1 MQVDSPVDVV
11 PAPATSLVASLPGL
25 SAYLSYPNLKIFEQI
40 PEQVKSTLNPIWS
53 RDTFHCPPVQIFHFK
68 NVYVA
73 SEGLVFD
80 EEYRLIEVT
89 RTYHND
95 FDIAQARQAIF
106 DGTRAGNLLRIPN
119 GILAKSRGSKN
130 YGHFIYEVLPRAW
143 LARTH
148 LNLTDWP
155 AVIHA
160 SSSLMETVARQ
171 ALRCAGFLDA
181 QVTVTSSAP
190 VHFADIVF
198 VHGLTGHSLFM
209 SPLVM
214 QYLDAMTSH
223 IPQGPAE
230 KLYVSRH
237 PATVRDFENEPRVA
251 AILASI
257 GYRRVITAGLS
268 FQEQVSMFRGA
279 REIVGIAG
287 AALTNTVF
295 CRPGT
300 RVVAFYPCSAAE
312 VLFWMIAEARR
323 LRYEEVR
330 CPEIGPQKGSLP
342 WDRSIAVSKVQL
354 VDVMKRVLLD

>member
-1 MQVDSPVDVV
+1 MQVGSAVDVV
-11 PAPATSLVASLPGL
+11 PAPAPSLVASLPGL
-25 SAYLSYPNLKIFEQI
+25 SAYLSYPKLKVLEQI
-40 PEQVKSTLNPIWS
+40 PEQVRSTLDPIWS
-53 RDTFHCPPVQIFHFK
+53 RDTVHCPPVEIFHFK
-68 NVYVA
+68 NVCVA

-80 EEYRLIEVT
+80 DECRLIEVT

-95 FDIAQARQAIF
+95 LDIVQARQAIL
-106 DGTRAGNLLRIPN
+106 DGRQAGELPHIPN
-119 GILAKSRGSKN
+119 AILAKSRGSKN

-160 SSSLMETVARQ
+160 SSSVMEKVARQ
-171 ALRCAGFLDA
+171 ALRCAGFSDA
-181 QVTVTSSAP
+181 QVAVTTSTP
-190 VHFADIVF
+190 VQFDDLIF
-198 VHGLTGHSLFM
+198 VHGLTGHSVFL

-223 IPQGPAE
+223 IPPGPAE
-230 KLYVSRH
+230 RLYVSRA
-237 PATVRDFENEPRVA
+237 PATVRDFEDEPRAA

-257 GYRRVITAGLS
+257 GYRRVVPAELS
-268 FQEQVSMFRGA
+268 FEEQVSMFRGA
-279 REIVGIAG
+279 KEIVGIAG
-287 AALTNTVF
+287 AALTNTAF

-300 RVVAFYPCSAAE
+300 RVVAFHPCSAAE

-330 CPEIGPQKGSLP
+330 CPETGPQTGSLP
-342 WDRSIAVSKVQL
+342 WDRAIAVSKIQL
-354 VDVMKRVLLD
+354 TDAMRG